1 MCCISC
7 YHSLSV
13 STFRGEGGER
23 RDGRGDRSE
32 AEREGEGRGERVGRG
47 VVGWWMG
54 DGGEEGKRCSGTHDH
69 GERTDLS
76 LTQLVA
82 GDTIHDRG
90 HVQIHA
96 RLRYLAAL
104 RYGFMLCSSILCSK
118 KRRCG
123 GRSGAHG

>member
-1 MCCISC
+1 M
-7 YHSLSV
+7 
-13 STFRGEGGER
+13 GEGTGVKRSGRER
-23 RDGRGDRSE
+23 AD
-32 AEREGEGRGERVGRG
+32 GERVGRG

-54 DGGEEGKRCSGTHDH
+54 DGGEEGQRCSGTHDH

-76 LTQLVA
+76 LTQLAA